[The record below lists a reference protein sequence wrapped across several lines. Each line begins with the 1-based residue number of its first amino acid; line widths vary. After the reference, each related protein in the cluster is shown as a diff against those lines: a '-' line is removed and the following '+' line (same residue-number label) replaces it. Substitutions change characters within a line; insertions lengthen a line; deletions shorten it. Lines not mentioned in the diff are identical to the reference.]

1 MTQNRKISPPISH
14 RLFSRFLL
22 ILPPFELLLLF
33 YISNLYKPHTL
44 YSLPENILLLTIF
57 FITLS
62 IIGEV
67 GTYFVLIPIT
77 NKKNYPLK
85 IFYWSLN
92 VVITGGSVISLYGSI
107 IGIFSIRESYVY
119 WWIIALPFFIV
130 SAIFTLYYYINFFKP
145 SIQRAQKLPQKKS
158 TKEKQKESTEKY
170 WKDEIKKHWKV
181 LILFVA
187 AMVIFLIIVINMLL
201 WVVTV
206 GVVPI
211 LWEFVFVGI
220 PAALMFGIIGY
231 IWWESSSNGK
241 KVQESKNK
249 KAKNV

>member
-1 MTQNRKISPPISH
+1 MVDNC
-14 RLFSRFLL
+14 
-22 ILPPFELLLLF
+22 
-33 YISNLYKPHTL
+33 
-44 YSLPENILLLTIF
+44 
-57 FITLS
+57 
-62 IIGEV
+62 
-67 GTYFVLIPIT
+67 
-77 NKKNYPLK
+77 
-85 IFYWSLN
+85 
-92 VVITGGSVISLYGSI
+92 
-107 IGIFSIRESYVY
+107 
-119 WWIIALPFFIV
+119 IAVFIV